1 MDFLGQLLPGQEMAS
16 GGMGAPTGQG
26 NWAAR
31 SPYRLPHLPLT
42 LPHLPLTGAR
52 SCGVSAR
59 STGVKLEADRAG
71 TASRQGARV

>member
-42 LPHLPLTGAR
+42 GAR